1 MMQGEI
7 KEGRGGLY
15 TVRDQQGEEY
25 VLRAKRKFRV
35 DGMTPLPGDKVLF
48 TPRPGEEHGWL
59 EEILPRT
66 SLCVRPPVA
75 NIQMMVIVMAP
86 QPQPDWLLVDKLL
99 IMAGLQ
105 QIKPLLAVN
114 KSDLDGG
121 ACAEAAR
128 ATYAATG
135 MQVLSVSAQTGQGL
149 EDLRQAMKGYFCC
162 LAGQSGVGKSA
173 LLSRLLGVELVSGQI
188 SHRISRGKQTT
199 RHTTLLYEQGLKV
212 LDTPGFS
219 LLDLPQDLEPE
230 ALPGLYPEFA
240 PYQAGCYFQP
250 CLHNREPRCQVIAAE
265 ENGELNAARMARYRE
280 LLQQVTTTSR
290 NRYG

>member
-15 TVRDQQGEEY
+15 TVRDDQGDEY

-35 DGMTPLPGDKVLF
+35 DGMTPLPGDRVLF
-48 TPRPGEEHGWL
+48 TPRPREEHGWL
-59 EEILPRT
+59 EEILPRS
-66 SLCVRPPVA
+66 SLCLRPPVA

-86 QPQPDWLLVDKLL
+86 QPQPDWLLADKLL
-99 IMAGLQ
+99 IMAALQ
-105 QIKPLLAVN
+105 QIRPLLAVN

-121 ACAEAAR
+121 ACAEIAR

-135 MQVLSVSAQTGQGL
+135 MQVISVSAQTGQGL
-149 EDLRQAMKGYFCC
+149 DELSQAMKGSFCC

-173 LLSRLLGVELVSGQI
+173 LLSRLLGVELVSGEI
-188 SHRISRGKQTT
+188 SHRIARGRQTT

-230 ALPGLYPEFA
+230 ALPGLYPEFV

-250 CLHNREPRCQVIAAE
+250 CLHNREPGCQVIQAE
-265 ENGELNAARMARYRE
+265 EAGELDAARLSRYRE
-280 LLQQVTTTSR
+280 LLQQVTTTWR